1 MEEGRLRKLIGMAMV
16 ALGLIQVGS
25 FGLAGDWIFSFFGL
39 IYAIIGVAYL
49 WAEVYSPAQ

>member
-25 FGLAGDWIFSFFGL
+25 FALAGDWIFSFFGL

-49 WAEVYSPAQ
+49 WAEVYSPAR